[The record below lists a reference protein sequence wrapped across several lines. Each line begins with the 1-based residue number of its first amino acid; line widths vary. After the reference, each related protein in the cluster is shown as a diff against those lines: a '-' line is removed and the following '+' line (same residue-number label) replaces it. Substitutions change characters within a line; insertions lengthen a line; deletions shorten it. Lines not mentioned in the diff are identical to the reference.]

1 MVRFIGEHTS
11 KVDDKGRVIFPAAFK
26 SKMLAEG
33 DDLRLVVRKENFAS
47 CLEAFTYSEWERQ
60 SDNVLSKLNPTFNE
74 KHAIFW
80 RAYMRNR
87 AVVEPDLKFGRISI
101 PKKLLDMI
109 GVKKEV
115 VFYGNDYKV
124 EIWAKEVYEALEGS
138 NEEISTLA
146 GQLSET
152 I

>member
-1 MVRFIGEHTS
+1 
-11 KVDDKGRVIFPAAFK
+11 
-26 SKMLAEG
+26 
-33 DDLRLVVRKENFAS
+33 
-47 CLEAFTYSEWERQ
+47 
-60 SDNVLSKLNPTFNE
+60 
-74 KHAIFW
+74 
-80 RAYMRNR
+80 MRNR

-109 GVKKEV
+109 GVKKDV

-124 EIWAKEVYEALEGS
+124 EIWAKEVYEAMESS